1 MPKEILCPHC
11 EKTFPS
17 PIPDPPSLD
26 QIKGLLKEFQGQ
38 NLTADQIDE
47 AIKRTLS
54 PKADE
59 HRHKTA
65 DELLNCPEC
74 SLWFERTAKQFEVR
88 SKEKPPAQPTFALG
102 GIHSKKVEAK

>member
-1 MPKEILCPHC
+1 MAKEILCPHC

-26 QIKGLLKEFQGQ
+26 QIKGLMKEFQGS

-47 AIKRTLS
+47 AINRAMS

-65 DELLNCPEC
+65 DELFNCPEC
-74 SLWFERTAKQFEVR
+74 SLWVERTARQYEVR
-88 SKEKPPAQPTFALG
+88 SKEKPPAQPTFELG